1 MTLEELKSGLQN
13 ALERGESLQ
22 SAAQS
27 FVNAGY
33 NKKDVDVAAR
43 NLSQNNQQTSQP
55 PQQINSSPQ
64 NLPNLPNLPQE
75 TQSKPLGKTPPKKQA
90 GKLFLIILIIIA
102 VLIVIGAGL
111 LGLFWDKIF

>member
-43 NLSQNNQQTSQP
+43 HLSQNNQQTSQP
-55 PQQINSSPQ
+55 PKQINSSPQ
-64 NLPNLPNLPQE
+64 NLPNLSQQ
-75 TQSKPLGKTPPKKQA
+75 TSTKPLGKTPPKKQA